1 MVEQQLDHRR
11 WLVFHQR
18 SIFFFSPRRAERAL
32 AEQFGKDYLTVR
44 KRYFQSVIV
53 SVNQDVSRV
62 AWSTGQKTFY
72 LDERGVALREATSPE
87 STVEA
92 GRGSTEVIRT
102 QQQFGGQPLIIDQS
116 AAEVTI
122 GQSATSPE
130 LVVFVRDLT
139 AFVYERGDFEIASY
153 TMPSAHADQLTM
165 QTTSGWAAYF
175 RTTDSVEAQANRLL
189 TVLAQ
194 RVPDRSKLEYID
206 LRYEDKVFYK

>member
-1 MVEQQLDHRR
+1 M
-11 WLVFHQR
+11 
-18 SIFFFSPRRAERAL
+18 
-32 AEQFGKDYLTVR
+32 R

-194 RVPDRSKLEYID
+194 RVPDRTKLEYID